1 MRESQNFANHG
12 KIVPAFHFFLI
23 PVLVFN
29 VFHAGYWLLF
39 AGGHHAAWGIGALI
53 AAALNVL
60 MALALLVLAFLAR
73 LFALGAQD
81 RVIRLEERIRYQQL
95 LPDNLKLRINEFSTN
110 QLVALR
116 FAGDEELPALAR
128 KVLDDNLTDRR
139 AIKQMIQNWRADYQ
153 RI

>member
-1 MRESQNFANHG
+1 
-12 KIVPAFHFFLI
+12 
-23 PVLVFN
+23 
-29 VFHAGYWLLF
+29 
-39 AGGHHAAWGIGALI
+39 
-53 AAALNVL
+53 